1 MCISQTRPQGVNG
14 YPSPG
19 RRLTATYAQS
29 NSGTCTNHVE
39 MSSCYAAA
47 QSVNLWSSQGGL
59 DADYTQSEPP
69 GCYRKESTGM
79 VRFNLYT
86 ASTVQ
91 HDGTNFKGVCCV
103 SGCGDDDTSA
113 PTKSPTASPTADSE
127 DESDAW
133 MLIFRQTVPTLLTEA
148 EARRINPGDSDND
161 NYSILDTLEGFRE
174 SDGKFTL
181 KLVWPERTGTNS
193 QSWRQTTNP
202 VFGTSG
208 GVDGYEVRCR
218 VTLPRA
224 DGRRRPSYEFHLFL
238 LQALDAPFTLNSW
251 GGLEYSTRVEAFLDG
266 SVPDGGWWYVV
277 GANALYQGGFPGGGS
292 VESVVEL
299 YAMAEGLCHLC
310 EETFYCPHVLTFV
323 I

>member
-1 MCISQTRPQGVNG
+1 MGSRSFKLRGSYIDVCISQTRPQGVNG

-113 PTKSPTASPTADSE
+113 PTKSPTASPTAGSE
-127 DESDAW
+127 DEEGGVGACV
-133 MLIFRQTVPTLLTEA
+133 FPFTYEA
-148 EARRINPGDSDND
+148 SPFLHPHLRFV
-161 NYSILDTLEGFRE
+161 LEG
-174 SDGKFTL
+174 
-181 KLVWPERTGTNS
+181 
-193 QSWRQTTNP
+193 QTC
-202 VFGTSG
+202 G
-208 GVDGYEVRCR
+208 
-218 VTLPRA
+218 
-224 DGRRRPSYEFHLFL
+224 FL
-238 LQALDAPFTLNSW
+238 GARFLCTEIPHS
-251 GGLEYSTRVEAFLDG
+251 FLDIM
-266 SVPDGGWWYVV
+266 V
-277 GANALYQGGFPGGGS
+277 
-292 VESVVEL
+292 
-299 YAMAEGLCHLC
+299 C
-310 EETFYCPHVLTFV
+310 
-323 I
+323 